1 MTRISPRDSEVET
14 VIDLMESGDYE
25 TPEALAKA
33 IVVAVAGELAQR
45 TTLGIAA
52 GFPGEAPSMAV
63 GPFYHAED
71 VKKWREEAQEA
82 GLETRVRRLS
92 SPGALLPAE
101 ALETV
106 SCECGHQ
113 KEQHVIRVKNNKP
126 GPPRE
131 CGVLPD
137 GRTKC
142 PCGSFTRKA
151 S

>member
-1 MTRISPRDSEVET
+1 MTRINPRDAEVDT
-14 VIDLMESGDYE
+14 VVNLMESGDYE
-25 TPEALAKA
+25 TPEALARA

-63 GPFYHAED
+63 GPFYHSDD

-92 SPGALLPAE
+92 SPGALRPAE
-101 ALETV
+101 ALETP

-113 KEQHVIRVKNNKP
+113 KDQHVVKVKSGKV

-137 GRTKC
+137 GKTKC
-142 PCGSFTRKA
+142 DCRAFTRKA